1 MQASKQNDQ
10 ENERINF
17 EEEIRIFTK
26 DNLIKSYE
34 MLSITP
40 VGARIKFI
48 TLENY
53 TFVVTIEVGKGI
65 TVIDYYLSAFN
76 LEID

>member
-1 MQASKQNDQ
+1 MQAAPNQDYQ
-10 ENERINF
+10 EDEKINF

-34 MLSITP
+34 MLDLSPI
-40 VGARIKFI
+40 GAKIKFV

-53 TFVVTIEVGKGI
+53 TFIVTIQVGKGI
-65 TVIDYYLSAFN
+65 TVIYFV
-76 LEID
+76 IQI